1 MKRTITTLMIS
12 FLLVSCSGRFE
23 FSPYTVISVENEEQK
38 EVADWFAWLF
48 AAPGG
53 FVPIVL
59 MDDDAADIVLSHD
72 PSLRESHYRLD
83 IDRNK
88 IYISA
93 SGAPG
98 FMRAF
103 KTLHKLLPD
112 EIDSMRH
119 IASVK
124 WTVPIMENVER
135 YAFAY

>member
-72 PSLRESHYRLD
+72 SSLRESHYRLD

-88 IYISA
+88 IFIAA
-93 SGAPG
+93 SGTSG
-98 FMRAF
+98 FMHAF
-103 KTLHKLLPD
+103 KTLHNLLPD
-112 EIDSMRH
+112 EIDSVRH
-119 IASVK
+119 IDTIV
-124 WTVPIMENVER
+124 WTVPVMKSVEK

>member
-59 MDDDAADIVLSHD
+59 KDDDAADIVLSHD

-88 IYISA
+88 IFIAA
-93 SGAPG
+93 SGTSG
-98 FMRAF
+98 FMHAF
-103 KTLHKLLPD
+103 KTLHNLLPD
-112 EIDSMRH
+112 EIDSVRH
-119 IASVK
+119 IDTIV
-124 WTVPIMENVER
+124 WTVPVMKSVEK
-135 YAFAY
+135 YAFA

>member
-1 MKRTITTLMIS
+1 MIS

-88 IYISA
+88 IFIA
-93 SGAPG
+93 ESGTSV
-98 FMRAF
+98 FMHAF
-103 KTLHKLLPD
+103 KTLHNMLPD
-112 EIDSMRH
+112 EIDSVRH
-119 IASVK
+119 IDTIV
-124 WTVPIMENVER
+124 WTVPVMKSVEK

>member
-1 MKRTITTLMIS
+1 MKRVVTTLLIS

-59 MDDDAADIVLSHD
+59 SHD

-88 IYISA
+88 IFIAA
-93 SGAPG
+93 SGTSG
-98 FMRAF
+98 FMHAF
-103 KTLHKLLPD
+103 KTLHNLLPD
-112 EIDSMRH
+112 EIDSVRH
-119 IASVK
+119 IDTIV
-124 WTVPIMENVER
+124 WTVPVMKSVEK

>member
-1 MKRTITTLMIS
+1 MIS

-88 IYISA
+88 IFIAA
-93 SGAPG
+93 SGTSG
-98 FMRAF
+98 FMHAF
-103 KTLHKLLPD
+103 KTLHNLLPD
-112 EIDSMRH
+112 EIDSVSH
-119 IASVK
+119 IDSIV
-124 WTVPIMENVER
+124 WTVPVMKSVER

>member
-1 MKRTITTLMIS
+1 MKRTFAILLIS
-12 FLLVSCSGRFE
+12 FLLVSCGGRFE

-59 MDDDAADIVLSHD
+59 MDDDAADIVLSND
-72 PSLRESHYRLD
+72 PSMNDSHYRLD
-83 IDRNK
+83 IGRNK
-88 IYISA
+88 IYIAA
-93 SGAPG
+93 SGVPG

-103 KTLHKLLPD
+103 QTLRHLLPD
-112 EIDSMRH
+112 EIDSLKH
-119 IASVK
+119 ADSVS
-124 WTVPIMENVER
+124 WTVPVMDSVEK

>member
-1 MKRTITTLMIS
+1 
-12 FLLVSCSGRFE
+12 
-23 FSPYTVISVENEEQK
+23 
-38 EVADWFAWLF
+38 
-48 AAPGG
+48 
-53 FVPIVL
+53 

-72 PSLRESHYRLD
+72 PSSRESHYRLD

-93 SGAPG
+93 SSTPG
-98 FMRAF
+98 FMLAF
-103 KTLHKLLPD
+103 KTLRYLLPD

-119 IASVK
+119 IASVE